1 MQSLQ
6 ETCLVTIL
14 NYWLFFHQP
23 IFQVVAVLDVVADVV
38 VTAVVVVDVAVVA
51 RRTRRLG
58 MFFNISRFDN
68 RTIITLTGDNKT
80 DQENM
85 SFWKHFFFT

>member
-1 MQSLQ
+1 MQRATPTVYSHYTKLL
-6 ETCLVTIL
+6 TLL
-14 NYWLFFHQP
+14 SP

-58 MFFNISRFDN
+58 RDFYHWQYPR
-68 RTIITLTGDNKT
+68 
-80 DQENM
+80 Q
-85 SFWKHFFFT
+85 H